1 MRSDIFDATTAS
13 VQVHWPWN
21 EPSSVGQVHIVTDME
36 SALNGIHQIIE
47 QGEGNTLS
55 PNQVDTGQYGH
66 FIALKKLSVGNDL
79 F

>member
-1 MRSDIFDATTAS
+1 
-13 VQVHWPWN
+13 
-21 EPSSVGQVHIVTDME
+21 ME